1 MELIN
6 SNFIFNEE
14 HVSQYEKQGFVKLEG
29 IFSNELT
36 DYLSA
41 RMNDELVVP
50 TDPYQKGFEKLRY
63 DLCNS
68 DKMIFDLI
76 GHQLFQDILLQI
88 SGENM
93 FFTQGVGFNL
103 KKNVGTGFVWH
114 IEEQSFGF
122 NRAEDSSISLWIPLT
137 PIEGDKQGGGMRYVP
152 RDIISGR
159 YFYDFISPA
168 VFNMMSDKIAGEG
181 IAFDD
186 YVALRDEPLNSSGIK
201 RLLEH
206 NSVAED
212 FKIGDALFFDKDVIH
227 RSDVLRDGP
236 LETRDAFTL
245 RFISE
250 TSRYDKKR
258 SRDVEIPRNYYGY
271 EGPTKFHLDVCKD
284 DGELIIDSQLF
295 DSDREK
301 RVIRAA

>member
-1 MELIN
+1 MDLIN
-6 SNFIFNEE
+6 PNFIFSEDHIN
-14 HVSQYEKQGFVKLEG
+14 QYKKQGFVKLEG
-29 IFSNELT
+29 IFSNELI

-41 RMNDELVVP
+41 RMNDELIVP

-76 GHQLFQDILLQI
+76 GTQLFKDILLQI

-122 NRAEDSSISLWIPLT
+122 NRADDNSTSLWIPLMD
-137 PIEGDKQGGGMRYVP
+137 IDGSKQGGGMRYVP
-152 RDIISGR
+152 RDKICGK
-159 YFYDFISPA
+159 YFYDFVSPA
-168 VFNMMSDKIAGEG
+168 VFDMMSDKIAGEG

-186 YVALRDEPLNSSGIK
+186 YVALRDDPLNSSGIK

-206 NSVAED
+206 NSVSDD
-212 FKIGDALFFDKDVIH
+212 FVVGDALFFDKYVIH
-227 RSDVLRDGP
+227 RSEVLHEGEK
-236 LETRDAFTL
+236 ETRDAFTL

-250 TSRYDKKR
+250 NSRYDKKR

-271 EGPTKFHLDVCKD
+271 EGPTKFHLDVCKE
-284 DGELIIDSQLF
+284 DGELIIDSELF

-301 RVIRAA
+301 RLVRAA